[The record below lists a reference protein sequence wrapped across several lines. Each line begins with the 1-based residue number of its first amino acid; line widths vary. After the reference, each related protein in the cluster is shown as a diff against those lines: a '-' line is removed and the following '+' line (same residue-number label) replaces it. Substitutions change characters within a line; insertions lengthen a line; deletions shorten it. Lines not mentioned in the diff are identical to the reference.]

1 MPITYSTYEAK
12 ARFSEVLRQVRA
24 GKTITVS
31 YRGEPVAEIRPIQT
45 PPVTME
51 ERLDDV
57 AFWFV
62 RMSRGNRSGPWSGG
76 QALWIVSS
84 PNAMVERVA
93 YVDTSALLAVAF
105 DEQGGADLA
114 QRIAGFSRLVSSNLL
129 EAELRAA
136 FAREDLAFP
145 PAILSG
151 IEWILPDRV
160 LTPEFATAL
169 QAGYLWGVDLWH
181 VATALYISPDPGDLS
196 FVSLDVKQQAVV
208 RALGFRV

>member
-1 MPITYSTYEAK
+1 
-12 ARFSEVLRQVRA
+12 
-24 GKTITVS
+24 
-31 YRGEPVAEIRPIQT
+31 
-45 PPVTME
+45 
-51 ERLDDV
+51 
-57 AFWFV
+57 
-62 RMSRGNRSGPWSGG
+62 
-76 QALWIVSS
+76 
-84 PNAMVERVA
+84 MVERVA

-181 VATALYISPDPGDLS
+181 VATGSVYLA
-196 FVSLDVKQQAVV
+196 
-208 RALGFRV
+208 

>member
-1 MPITYSTYEAK
+1 
-12 ARFSEVLRQVRA
+12 
-24 GKTITVS
+24 
-31 YRGEPVAEIRPIQT
+31 
-45 PPVTME
+45 
-51 ERLDDV
+51 
-57 AFWFV
+57 
-62 RMSRGNRSGPWSGG
+62 
-76 QALWIVSS
+76 
-84 PNAMVERVA
+84 MVERVA
-93 YVDTSALLAVAF
+93 YVDTSALLAIAF

-136 FAREDLAFP
+136 FAREDLVFP

-169 QAGYLWGVDLWH
+169 QAGYLRGADLWH
-181 VATALYISPDPGDLS
+181 VAMALYISPDPGDLS

-208 RALGFRV
+208 QALGFRV